1 MKPLKKKKEHNF
13 HHKTSI
19 TDLTTPAIHW
29 ALHLCKYITS
39 LPCLKQTQ
47 KLHHP

>member
-1 MKPLKKKKEHNF
+1 MKPLKKKTHNF

-19 TDLTTPAIHW
+19 TDLTAPIHW